1 MPEEALRRVYDIL
14 IDMFIDVDIGPS
26 NVTIIGSEPSQE
38 DSDQG
43 HYLVGPDGVY
53 LEGRGML
60 DLVNDS
66 VQELDPEP

>member
-1 MPEEALRRVYDIL
+1 MY
-14 IDMFIDVDIGPS
+14 IDDDIGPS
-26 NVTIIGSEPSQE
+26 NVSNIGSKPSQE

-66 VQELDPEP
+66 VQELDPEPSPSPVDPD